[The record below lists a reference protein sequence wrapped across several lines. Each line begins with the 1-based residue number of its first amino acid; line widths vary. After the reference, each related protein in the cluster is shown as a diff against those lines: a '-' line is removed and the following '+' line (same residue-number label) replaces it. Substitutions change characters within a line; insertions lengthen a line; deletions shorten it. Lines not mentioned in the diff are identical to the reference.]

1 MSLSKG
7 KSFKLEIRKEHVII
21 FKIFLPVVLFYI
33 LIQTSFFFSKTLFNF
48 LYYAE
53 ALLTIFYIYYVYRF
67 YIKNASFIEADKE
80 KLKNISFFK
89 FFKAKNAYYVSMAF
103 YLINLLL
110 TAKFKSYNFL
120 LGFFSF
126 LLGISAFST
135 EIVIRDFLAQRKISI
150 IKIITILIVTSAY
163 FIFRYKG

>member
-1 MSLSKG
+1 MALSKG
-7 KSFKLEIRKEHVII
+7 KSFKLEIKKEHVII
-21 FKIFLPVVLFYI
+21 FKVFLPVVLFYI
-33 LIQTSFFFSKTLFNF
+33 LILNSFFFSKTLFNF

-67 YIKNASFIEADKE
+67 YIKNISFIKLEKE
-80 KLKNISFFK
+80 KLKNIAFFK
-89 FFKAKNAYYVSMAF
+89 FFRTKDAYLVSMAF

-110 TAKFKSYNFL
+110 AVEFKNYNFL

-163 FIFRYKG
+163 FIFRYK